1 MSGHSKSLEKEDIMQ
16 VSRISAVK
24 LMLVAAFLLAGCDET
39 EKVPD
44 WGEVRLGNES
54 AQPVHLYLGEN
65 PTLTADPGTTARKRV
80 SEAPQTISVRDD
92 SGNVLFGQIALIPD
106 NTFAKYIVLADDQVY
121 TTAGNVRYP
130 EHVGS
135 RDEQIKVLNQ
145 ATFNV
150 DLYGNEWLL
159 VRVPAGGNATVDV
172 PKLMLDVKL
181 QRENGSVLFEQTLD
195 IPRNAVISYAVYPDG
210 TVIASGGEIDPNTY
224 YRYDEELRRYDYY
237 YW

>member
-1 MSGHSKSLEKEDIMQ
+1 MQ
-16 VSRISAVK
+16 VSCTSAAK
-24 LMLVAAFLLAGCDET
+24 LVLVATVLLAGCEEED
-39 EKVPD
+39 KIPD

-65 PTLTADPGTTARKRV
+65 LTLTTDPGTTAKKRV

-92 SGNVLFGQIALIPD
+92 SGNVLFGQIAIIPD
-106 NTFAKYIVLADDQVY
+106 NTFAKYIVLADNRVY
-121 TTAGNVRYP
+121 TTAGNVKYP
-130 EHVGS
+130 DHVGS

-145 ATFNV
+145 SAFNV
-150 DLYGNEWLL
+150 YLYGNELLL
-159 VRVPAGGNATVDV
+159 VSVPAGGNATVDV
-172 PKLMLDVKL
+172 PKLMLNVKL
-181 QRENGSVLFEQTLD
+181 QKEDDSVLFEQIID

-224 YRYDEELRRYDYY
+224 YQYNYHLDRYDYY